1 MKLKNSVNAFKALY
15 NKLDVDKYKKLTKK
29 YVGKYYKQ
37 ATSIAVVA
45 TLAIV
50 CTATAITRQVNANE
64 AAGVMITVSDVAAGH
79 EPFSGNTFDVASIS
93 YNEMLD
99 VTNETKQL
107 TQLEKSEKQIE
118 KILESRPQ
126 SRKEQAV
133 IDQLTATTSSAP
145 EVSSKPEESSQ
156 APTTVPTVVTFADE
170 NGNYEYVGEFTLTA
184 YCPCTICCGQWSN
197 MTNPTTASGTTA
209 TAGRTI
215 AADTSKFPFG
225 TRLMINGQIY
235 TVEDTGGAVV
245 GNRIDIFF
253 NSHQEALNFGL
264 RTASVY
270 IVK

>member
-1 MKLKNSVNAFKALY
+1 MNLKNSVNAFKALY
-15 NKLDVDKYKKLTKK
+15 NKLDIDKCKKLTKK

-45 TLAIV
+45 TLGIV
-50 CTATAITRQVNANE
+50 CTATAITQKVNADS
-64 AAGVMITVSDVAAGH
+64 AAGVMISVSDVAAGH
-79 EPFSGNTFDVASIS
+79 EPFSGNTFNIASIS
-93 YNEMLD
+93 YNEMR
-99 VTNETKQL
+99 TFNYETGQL
-107 TQLEKSEKQIE
+107 AQLEKSEKQIE
-118 KILESRPQ
+118 QILSSRQQ
-126 SRKEQAV
+126 SRKEQAA
-133 IDQLTATTSSAP
+133 IDQLTATSSSEP
-145 EVSSKPEESSQ
+145 EVSSKPEES
-156 APTTVPTVVTFADE
+156 TTPVTAPTVVTFADE
-170 NGNYEYVGEFTLTA
+170 NGTYEYVGEFTLTA

-197 MTNPTTASGTTA
+197 MANPTTASGTTA

-225 TRLMINGQIY
+225 TKLSINGQIY